1 MGDIMENKMFSKE
14 LIGKEVETING
25 RSVGKLEDI
34 VIDTDDGSIKY
45 LLISAAGN
53 VVGGA
58 HKVDEKGRIVVE
70 TDRIRVDGNKLVI
83 N

>member
-1 MGDIMENKMFSKE
+1 VESKVFSKE
-14 LIGKEVETING
+14 LIGKEVETITG

-45 LLISAAGN
+45 LLVSAAGN
-53 VVGGA
+53 VIGGP
-58 HKVDEKGRIVVE
+58 HKLDEKGRMVVE
-70 TDRIRVDGNKLVI
+70 TDRIRVDGDRLVI

>member
-1 MGDIMENKMFSKE
+1 MENRMFSKE
-14 LIGKEVETING
+14 LIGKEVETITG
-25 RSVGKLEDI
+25 RTVGTLEDI

-53 VVGGA
+53 VVGGP

-70 TDRIRVDGNKLVI
+70 TDRIRVDGSRLII

>member
-1 MGDIMENKMFSKE
+1 MESKVFSKE
-14 LIGKEVETING
+14 LIGKEVETITG

-45 LLISAAGN
+45 LLVSAAGN
-53 VVGGA
+53 VIGGP
-58 HKVDEKGRIVVE
+58 HKLDEKGRMVVE
-70 TDRIRVDGNKLVI
+70 TDRIRVDGDRLVI